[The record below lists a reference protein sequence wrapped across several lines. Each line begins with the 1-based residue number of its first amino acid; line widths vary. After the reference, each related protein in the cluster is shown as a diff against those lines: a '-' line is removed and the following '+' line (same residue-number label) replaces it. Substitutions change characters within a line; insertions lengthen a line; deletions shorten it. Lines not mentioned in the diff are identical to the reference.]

1 MKRAIIAV
9 VVAAAV
15 GGAVWKYKSTSRKS
29 ASSGRS
35 QIVTAVLGPIEQ
47 SIDATGSVA
56 PENRVEIKPPV
67 GGRVEKLLVDEGDKV
82 KNGQVVA
89 WISSTDRN
97 AILDAARAQG
107 PEAVK
112 KWEDA
117 YKPTAVF
124 ASLPGDVILRNVV
137 VGQAVDGGTVLFAV
151 ADTLIVNAQVDESD
165 IGKISLGQKVRIRL
179 DSYPE
184 LPVSGKVFDIL
195 YEGKNVSN
203 VITYGVKVRPDKVPP
218 FFRSQ
223 MTANVSFLIKRKEEA
238 LLVPVAAVKDAPGGK
253 RVVSIPAEEKGA
265 KPETREVKTGIETDD
280 QIEIVEGLSAG
291 DKVLIGA
298 SRYVAQKAPEASPL
312 SSLPGRMGR
321 SGAQQGAAPKP
332 KRPATGSGAPGS
344 APAPAPAATG
354 GPR

>member
-15 GGAVWKYKSTSRKS
+15 GGGVWKFKS
-29 ASSGRS
+29 ASRKESRADRAKP
-35 QIVTAVLGPIEQ
+35 VEAVIGPIEQ

-89 WISSTDRN
+89 LISSTDRN

-165 IGKISLGQKVRIRL
+165 IGKIKLGQKVRIRL

-184 LPVSGKVFDIL
+184 QPVDGKVFDML

-223 MTANVSFLIKRKEEA
+223 MTANVSFLVKRKEDA
-238 LLVPVAAVKDAPGGK
+238 LLLPAAAIKDAPGGK
-253 RVVSIPAEEKGA
+253 RVVQLPGAEPGA
-265 KPETREVKTGIETDD
+265 APETREVKTGIETDE
-280 QIEIVEGLSAG
+280 QVEIVSGLSAG
-291 DKVLIGA
+291 DKVL
-298 SRYVAQKAPEASPL
+298 VAAGKYKAQTAPESSPL
-312 SSLPGRMGR
+312 SFMGR
-321 SGAQQGAAPKP
+321 GMGRGGAQRGAAPKP
-332 KRPATGSGAPGS
+332 RKTATGSASPGTGS
-344 APAPAPAATG
+344 APAAAG

>member
-1 MKRAIIAV
+1 MKRTIIAV

-15 GGAVWKYKSTSRKS
+15 GGGVWKYKSAGQKS
-29 ASSGRS
+29 ANAGRS
-35 QIVTAVLGPIEQ
+35 QAVTVVAGPIEQ

-82 KNGQVVA
+82 RNGQVVA

-107 PEAVK
+107 PEQIK

-124 ASLPGDVILRNVV
+124 ASLPGEVILRNVV

-165 IGKISLGQKVRIRL
+165 IGKIKLGQKVRIRL

-184 LPVSGKVFDIL
+184 QPVSGKVFDIL

-203 VITYGVKVRPDKVPP
+203 VITYGVKIRPDAVPP

-238 LLVPVAAVKDAPGGK
+238 LLVPVAAVKDAAGGK
-253 RVVSIPAEEKGA
+253 RVVSIPAAEKSA

-280 QIEIVEGLSAG
+280 QIEIVEGLAAG

-321 SGAQQGAAPKP
+321 GGAQQGAAPKP
-332 KRPATGSGAPGS
+332 RRAAAGS
-344 APAPAPAATG
+344 AAPAAGGAAPAVQG

>member
-1 MKRAIIAV
+1 MKLAIIAV

-15 GGAVWKYKSTSRKS
+15 GGGVWKYKTAGSK
-29 ASSGRS
+29 SGREARGRS
-35 QIVTAVLGPIEQ
+35 VEAVLGPIEQ
-47 SIDATGSVA
+47 SIDATGSVS

-82 KNGQVVA
+82 RNGQVVA

-124 ASLPGDVILRNVV
+124 ASLPGEVILRNVV

-179 DSYPE
+179 DSYPDQ
-184 LPVSGKVFDIL
+184 PVNGKVFDML
-195 YEGKNVSN
+195 FEGKYVSN
-203 VITYGVKVRPDKVPP
+203 VITYGVKVRPDTVPP

-253 RVVSIPAEEKGA
+253 RVVSIPAAEKGA

-280 QIEIVEGLSAG
+280 QIEIVEGLAAG
-291 DKVLIGA
+291 DKVFIGA

-321 SGAQQGAAPKP
+321 GAATGAAPKP
-332 KRPATGSGAPGS
+332 KKPATGSA

>member
-15 GGAVWKYKSTSRKS
+15 GGGVWKYKTTAS
-29 ASSGRS
+29 SSGRES
-35 QIVTAVLGPIEQ
+35 RGRSVEVVLGPIEQ

-67 GGRVEKLLVDEGDKV
+67 GGRVENLLVDEGDKV

-124 ASLPGDVILRNVV
+124 ASLPGEVILRNVV

-165 IGKISLGQKVRIRL
+165 IGRISVGQKARIRL
-179 DSYPE
+179 DSYPDRS
-184 LPVSGKVFDIL
+184 VDGRVFDIL
-195 YEGKNVSN
+195 YEG
-203 VITYGVKVRPDKVPP
+203 
-218 FFRSQ
+218 
-223 MTANVSFLIKRKEEA
+223 
-238 LLVPVAAVKDAPGGK
+238 
-253 RVVSIPAEEKGA
+253 
-265 KPETREVKTGIETDD
+265 
-280 QIEIVEGLSAG
+280 
-291 DKVLIGA
+291 
-298 SRYVAQKAPEASPL
+298 
-312 SSLPGRMGR
+312 
-321 SGAQQGAAPKP
+321 
-332 KRPATGSGAPGS
+332 
-344 APAPAPAATG
+344 
-354 GPR
+354 

>member
-1 MKRAIIAV
+1 MKLAIIAV

-15 GGAVWKYKSTSRKS
+15 GGGVWKYKTAGSK
-29 ASSGRS
+29 SGREARGRS
-35 QIVTAVLGPIEQ
+35 VEAVLGPIEQ
-47 SIDATGSVA
+47 SIDATGSVS

-82 KNGQVVA
+82 RNGQVVA

-124 ASLPGDVILRNVV
+124 ASLPGEVILRNVV

-179 DSYPE
+179 DSYPDQ
-184 LPVSGKVFDIL
+184 PVNGKVFDML
-195 YEGKNVSN
+195 FEGKNVSN
-203 VITYGVKVRPDKVPP
+203 VITYGVKVRPDTVPP

-253 RVVSIPAEEKGA
+253 RVVSIPAAEKGA

-280 QIEIVEGLSAG
+280 QIEIVEGLAAG
-291 DKVLIGA
+291 DKVFIGA

-321 SGAQQGAAPKP
+321 GAATGAAPKP
-332 KRPATGSGAPGS
+332 KKPATGSA

>member
-9 VVAAAV
+9 VAIAAVGGGVWKYMSAGSTSGREGRSKTVAAAV
-15 GGAVWKYKSTSRKS
+15 G
-29 ASSGRS
+29 
-35 QIVTAVLGPIEQ
+35 IIEQ

-82 KNGQVVA
+82 KNGQLVA

-124 ASLPGDVILRNVV
+124 ASLPGEVILRNVV
-137 VGQAVDGGTVLFAV
+137 LGQAVDAGTVLFAV
-151 ADTLIVNAQVDESD
+151 ADTLIVNASVDESD
-165 IGKISLGQKVRIRL
+165 IGKIRLGQRVRIRL
-179 DSYPE
+179 DSYPDS
-184 LPVSGKVFDIL
+184 PVEGKVFDIL

-203 VITYGVKVRPDKVPP
+203 VITYGVKIRPVKVPA

-223 MTANVSFLIKRKEEA
+223 MTANVSFLVKRKEDA
-238 LLVPVAAVKDAPGGK
+238 LLLPAAALKDGAGGK
-253 RVVSIPAEEKGA
+253 RVVTIPPAEKGGT
-265 KPETREVKTGIETDD
+265 PEAREVKTGMETDE
-280 QIEIVEGLSAG
+280 QVEILEGLAEG
-291 DKVLIGA
+291 EKVLVMGGK
-298 SRYVAQKAPEASPL
+298 YQAQKAPEASPL
-312 SSLPGRMGR
+312 SFAGGRGMGNKPG
-321 SGAQQGAAPKP
+321 SGAAPKP
-332 KRPATGSGAPGS
+332 KKTAGK
-344 APAPAPAATG
+344 
-354 GPR
+354 